1 MSVCLFNLYAEYI
14 VKIIRLDEGQA
25 GIKIARRKISNLRHA
40 DETTLTLESE
50 EVLKSL
56 LLKVKEESEN
66 VRLKLNTQ
74 KTKIMTSGPIFM
86 ANRWGN
92 NGNSNRLY
100 FFGLQNHCRW

>member
-25 GIKIARRKISNLRHA
+25 GIKIARRKISNFRHA

-66 VRLKLNTQ
+66 VRLKLNIQ
-74 KTKIMTSGPIFM
+74 KT
-86 ANRWGN
+86 
-92 NGNSNRLY
+92 
-100 FFGLQNHCRW
+100 

>member
-1 MSVCLFNLYAEYI
+1 MSLCLFKLYAEYI

-25 GIKIARRKISNLRHA
+25 GIKINLRHA
-40 DETTLTLESE
+40 DEAPLTLESE

-74 KTKIMTSGPIFM
+74 KTKIMTSGPITH
-86 ANRWGN
+86 GK
-92 NGNSNRLY
+92 
-100 FFGLQNHCRW
+100 

>member
-1 MSVCLFNLYAEYI
+1 MSLCLFKLYAEYI

-25 GIKIARRKISNLRHA
+25 GIKINLRHA
-40 DETTLTLESE
+40 DEAPLTLESE

-74 KTKIMTSGPIFM
+74 KTKIMTSGPIT
-86 ANRWGN
+86 
-92 NGNSNRLY
+92 
-100 FFGLQNHCRW
+100 HDK